1 MPLFLP
7 TAIFRCVTCISPDY
21 LRQNGIRALILDVDN
36 TLTAHGSQEL
46 PPDVEA
52 WLGQMRAAGVRLVI
66 ASNNMPRRVAPFAR
80 RVGLDYQAFCCKPS
94 PFGLRRARRALG
106 VPHGAV
112 ALVGDQIF
120 TDSLGA
126 NLYGIPMLMVEPMA
140 GDTKPT
146 IRFKRMLE
154 KPFLARYDQ
163 KGGPRYGWDAPRG
176 KEGD

>member
-7 TAIFRCVTCISPDY
+7 AAIFRRVTCISPDY

-66 ASNNMPRRVAPFAR
+66 ASNNTSRRVAPFAR
-80 RVGLDYQAFCCKPS
+80 RVGLDYQSFCCKPS

-106 VPHGAV
+106 MPRRAV
-112 ALVGDQIF
+112 ALVGDQLF

-126 NLYGIPMLMVEPMA
+126 NLYGIPMLLVEPMA
-140 GDTKPT
+140 EDTKPT
-146 IRFKRMLE
+146 IRLKRMLE
-154 KPFLARYDQ
+154 KPLLARYDRE
-163 KGGPRYGWDAPRG
+163 GGPRYGWDAG
-176 KEGD
+176 QKD